1 MSFEKPVIVIDNGSY
16 NIKAGFSCDNHP
28 VSIFRNVVG
37 RPIYL
42 NGGYGREYYDVYIGD
57 DTICNAEDLDLS
69 RPVINGQIANWDNME
84 RVWHHIFYQEL
95 KAAPEDRA
103 VLLTCSPMSPIS
115 EKIKCCEV
123 FFETLNS
130 PDLCIRPQCV
140 LALYGSGV
148 TTGICVDVGH
158 DNTNINPIYEGGVIS
173 YAHMQTH
180 IGGKQISNFI
190 EKHLQERNL
199 NLGIQEI
206 DVVEEIKRDCL
217 YRSFNSSM
225 HQDDVC
231 EDYLLPDGTK
241 INIGEE
247 TLLLGEIFFQPELI
261 NIEQHYCLPLHE
273 AITTSVLK
281 CDPDLTSE
289 LYDAVTLCG
298 GSSMVPGFGTRLAA
312 EIEKVIDSS
321 ITLLSSLE
329 GYAMVWLGGAVFA
342 SLPESKHVWIS
353 KSSYEDH
360 GENIVRKKIL

>member
-1 MSFEKPVIVIDNGSY
+1 MPFEKPVIVIDNGSY

-37 RPIYL
+37 RPSYL
-42 NGGYGREYYDVYIGD
+42 NEGYGREYYDVNIGD
-57 DTICNAEDLDLS
+57 DGIYNTEDLYLN

-84 RVWHHIFYQEL
+84 RVWHHIFYLEL

-103 VLLTCSPMSPIS
+103 VLLACSPTSPIS

-130 PDLCIRPQCV
+130 PALCLRPQCV

-148 TTGICVDVGH
+148 TTGVCVDVGH
-158 DNTNINPIYEGGVIS
+158 DNTNINPIYEGGVIN

-199 NLGIQEI
+199 NLGTQVTDI
-206 DVVEEIKRDCL
+206 VEEIKRDCL
-217 YRSFNSSM
+217 YRSFNSCM

-241 INIGEE
+241 INVGEE
-247 TLLLGEIFFQPELI
+247 TLLSGEFFFQPELI
-261 NIEQHYCLPLHE
+261 NTEQRNYLPLHE

-289 LYDAVTLCG
+289 LYDAVALCG
-298 GSSMVPGFGTRLAA
+298 GSSMVPGFDTRLSA
-312 EIEKVIDSS
+312 EIKKIIDSP
-321 ITLLSSLE
+321 ITLLSSPE
-329 GYAMVWLGGAVFA
+329 GYATVWLGGAVFA
-342 SLPESKHVWIS
+342 SLPESRNVWIS
-353 KSSYEDH
+353 KSSYEDQ
-360 GENIVRKKIL
+360 GEKIIRKKIL